1 MTDAPAWEQA
11 NGAYLKAS
19 LDWLAVRLAAL
30 NPPPPR
36 PAAAQPAQ
44 PEPKRG
50 WRRLRDRSAADAPS
64 TGAEAAREAAAPAD
78 ARRGAA
84 RAADARQGAQQGARQ
99 GAAEAMAGAREAA
112 ARAMAGLGA
121 PALVQIAE
129 RLGLSDFERD
139 VLLLCAAPAIEP
151 GITALIA
158 AAQGEPAPTFA
169 LALRLFD
176 DDARWDVLS
185 PERGLRFW
193 RLVEPVGA
201 GAQPL
206 AVVPLR
212 ADDRIVDLI
221 RGLNRLDE
229 RLTGLVEHR
238 PDPAAGLGLPRSSQ
252 AAADALVGAALTD
265 TPDGRLP
272 VIQLLGGDEPSCEL
286 VAVRAMALLNRELY
300 HLPVGALVTA
310 GADQDLVARLW
321 QRESLLLPMA
331 LLLDA
336 VDADLADP
344 AMAAALRRFLS
355 QVGGLVLLATREV
368 WPVNDRATSVID
380 VSRPTLAEQAELW
393 AAATGLPLEGAPRTL
408 AGQFRLSVP
417 AVHRIA
423 TALRPVLDAPDG
435 RARLWAA
442 CRSSARPRLEALAQR
457 TVPQARWEDLVLPGE
472 QTDLLRGLVAQVRH
486 RATVMS
492 TWGYGERR
500 ARGHGVTALF
510 SGPSGTGKTFA
521 AEVLAHELGQD
532 LYRVDLSAVVNK
544 YIGETEKN
552 LRRVFDA
559 AEDGGALLLFDE
571 ADAMFGRRSEVRD
584 SHDRYANIEVSYL
597 LQRMEAYEGVA
608 VLATNLRAALDPAF
622 LRRLRFVVDF
632 PMPGREERRRLWSA
646 AFPAGVPL
654 GGLDLDALVDL
665 PVTGAAVQAIALG
678 AAFLAADAGE
688 PVDTATVLTA
698 ARAEFRKLGLP
709 LTVPHPERVGR

>member
-1 MTDAPAWEQA
+1 MTWEEA

-19 LDWLAVRLAAL
+19 LDWLAARLTAL
-30 NPPPPR
+30 AP
-36 PAAAQPAQ
+36 QPAS
-44 PEPKRG
+44 PPASAAEPSKR
-50 WRRLRDRSAADAPS
+50 WRRARDHSGAPHA
-64 TGAEAAREAAAPAD
+64 GD
-78 ARRGAA
+78 
-84 RAADARQGAQQGARQ
+84 ADARQ
-99 GAAEAMAGAREAA
+99 AAAVAMAE
-112 ARAMAGLGA
+112 LGA

-139 VLLLCAAPAIEP
+139 VLLLCAAPAIDP
-151 GITALIA
+151 GIGELIA
-158 AAQGEPAPTFA
+158 AAQGEPDPTFA
-169 LALRLFD
+169 LALRLF

-193 RLVEPVGA
+193 RLVEPVGS

-229 RLTGLVEHR
+229 RLTALVGHR
-238 PDPAAGLGLPRSSQ
+238 PDPARGLALPASSQ
-252 AAADALVGAALTD
+252 AVVEALVGAALTD

-286 VAVRAMALLNRELY
+286 VAVRAMALLDREVY
-300 HLPVGALVTA
+300 HLPVGALM

-331 LLLDA
+331 LLIDA
-336 VDADLADP
+336 VDADLGDP
-344 AMAAALRRFLS
+344 VVASALRRFLS
-355 QVGGLVLLATREV
+355 QVGGLVLLSTREV
-368 WPVNDRATSVID
+368 CPVTDRATAVVD
-380 VSRPTLAEQAELW
+380 VVRPTTVEQAELW
-393 AAATGLPLEGAPRTL
+393 AAATGLPVEGAPRTL

-417 AVHRIA
+417 AIHRIA
-423 TALRPVLDAPDG
+423 TALRSGFDAPGG
-435 RARLWAA
+435 RERLWAA
-442 CRSSARPRLEALAQR
+442 CRASARPRLEALAQR
-457 TVPQARWEDLVLPGE
+457 TVPQARWDDLVLPGD
-472 QTDLLRGLVAQVRH
+472 QTDLLRALVAQVRH

-492 TWGYGERR
+492 AWGFGERR
-500 ARGHGVTALF
+500 SRGNGVTALF

-571 ADAMFGRRSEVRD
+571 ADALFGRRSEVRD

-632 PMPGREERRRLWSA
+632 PLPAREERRRLWAA
-646 AFPAGVPL
+646 AFPEGVPL
-654 GGLDLDALVDL
+654 GDLDLDALVDL

-678 AAFLAADAGE
+678 AAFLAAGAGT
-688 PVDTATVLTA
+688 PVDTATVLNA
-698 ARAEFRKLGLP
+698 ARTEFRKLGLP
-709 LTVPHPERVGR
+709 LTVPQYERVGR

>member
-1 MTDAPAWEQA
+1 MTDALAWEQA

-19 LDWLAVRLAAL
+19 LAWLAARLTAL
-30 NPPPPR
+30 QPPSPPPT
-36 PAAAQPAQ
+36 PAAESSGA
-44 PEPKRG
+44 KSSGSRRG
-50 WRRLRDRSAADAPS
+50 WRRSRDRA
-64 TGAEAAREAAAPAD
+64 AEAPPTGGPAARDAAAPDAWKSAAQATTD

-84 RAADARQGAQQGARQ
+84 QAAVREAS
-99 GAAEAMAGAREAA
+99 AAAREAA
-112 ARAMAGLGA
+112 ARAMADLGA

-139 VLLLCAAPAIEP
+139 VLLLCAAPAIDP
-151 GITALIA
+151 GTSALIA
-158 AAQGEPAPTFA
+158 AAQGDPEPTFA
-169 LALRLFD
+169 LALRLF

-201 GAQPL
+201 GARPL
-206 AVVPLR
+206 AAVPLR

-238 PDPAAGLGLPRSSQ
+238 PDPAPGLGLPVSSQ
-252 AAADALVGAALTD
+252 AAADALVGAALTG

-300 HLPVGALVTA
+300 HLPVGALVAA

-336 VDADLADP
+336 VDADLGDP
-344 AMAAALRRFLS
+344 ATAAALRRFLS

-368 WPVNDRATSVID
+368 WPVTDRATSVVD
-380 VSRPTLAEQAELW
+380 VTRPTLAEQAELW
-393 AAATGLPLEGAPRTL
+393 AAATGLPLEGAPRAL

-442 CRSSARPRLEALAQR
+442 CRASARPRLEALARR
-457 TVPQARWEDLVLPGE
+457 TVPQARWDDLVLPAE
-472 QTDLLRGLVAQVRH
+472 QTDQLRGLVAQVRH

-492 TWGYGERR
+492 AWGYGERR
-500 ARGHGVTALF
+500 ARGNGVTALF

-571 ADAMFGRRSEVRD
+571 ADALFGRRSEVRD

-632 PMPGREERRRLWSA
+632 PLPALEERRRLWSA
-646 AFPAGVPL
+646 AFPTGVPL
-654 GGLDLDALVDL
+654 GDLDLDALVDL

-678 AAFLAADAGE
+678 AAFLAADAGA
-688 PVDTATVLTA
+688 PVDTAAVLTA
-698 ARAEFRKLGLP
+698 ARTEFRKLGLP